1 MPKKGQ
7 VSLEAT
13 IVILFLISFI
23 YVYNNLADQTVYSL
37 QLSKIKEQE
46 ENVALSLSEFLQ
58 LQKNIYFDS
67 NNITT
72 YNSTYTIPSILLASQ
87 RVPCKITVSDQNI
100 FVMVEGDWNVGYLHR
115 VCSLSNIYSPLPST
129 LNCGQKISCSINLV
143 TRKIECV

>member
-7 VSLEAT
+7 ISLEAM

-46 ENVALSLSEFLQ
+46 ENVALSLNEFLQ

-67 NNITT
+67 NDIIT

-87 RVPCKITVSDQNI
+87 RVPCKITVSEQDI
-100 FVMVEGDWNVGYLHR
+100 SVLVEGDWNVGYLHKI
-115 VCSLSNIYSPLPST
+115 SPLSMVYSLPST
-129 LNCGQKISCSINLV
+129 LNCGQRITCNLDNV
-143 TRKIECV
+143 TRKIKCV